1 VRLIKWR
8 KWEFFRKT
16 WSVIDTCSLL
26 LNLAY
31 IVCDFCGV
39 SQYKLRAMASIA
51 IILIWI
57 KSFYFFRIFD
67 ETAPMVRMVLVIIRN
82 IRWFIL
88 IFFVCILAF
97 AQSYYLLNLNRQANP
112 EKVKYGD
119 EENYVFIETF
129 MGALAYTYMQSLGA
143 FEVDAF
149 AGPNEFI
156 YWFVFVLCT
165 FLLLLVMLN
174 LLIAIMSDGYA
185 EISGTMD

>member
-1 VRLIKWR
+1 
-8 KWEFFRKT
+8 
-16 WSVIDTCSLL
+16 
-26 LNLAY
+26 
-31 IVCDFCGV
+31 
-39 SQYKLRAMASIA
+39 MAAIG
-51 IILIWI
+51 IILIWV

-67 ETAPMVRMVLVIIRN
+67 ETAPMVRMILVIIKN

-88 IFFVCILAF
+88 IFFVSILAF

-112 EKVKYGD
+112 DLVKDGD

-129 MGALAYTYMQSLGA
+129 MGALAYTYMQSLGE
-143 FEVDAF
+143 FEVDGF
-149 AGPNEFI
+149 SGPNLYI
-156 YWFVFVLCT
+156 YWFVFILCT